1 MINQAELFNTCL
13 ELGYKFQNYVESL
26 FPSPIYSIVH
36 RTSHYQDSK
45 TLMDNLP
52 DLIIRAN
59 YNNSTFAVECKF
71 RSYIQDK
78 NFLLK
83 KDQLELFQEYR
94 DKNNIHVFIVLG
106 SVNPEDP
113 ESLYTIPLI
122 DKFFKLPFM
131 TKDFLEH
138 FYRNNNGY
146 FLYNNGYL
154 K

>member
-1 MINQAELFNTCL
+1 MNNAELFNTCL

-83 KDQLELFQEYR
+83 KDQLDLFKGYR
-94 DKNNIHVFIVLG
+94 DKNNMDIFIVLG
-106 SVNPEDP
+106 SVDP
-113 ESLYTIPLI
+113 IKPDAIYVIPLK
-122 DKFFKLPFM
+122 DKLFKIPYFGI
-131 TKDFLEH
+131 DFLTNFKREH
-138 FYRNNNGY
+138 NGY
-146 FLYNNGYL
+146 FIYDKGILR
-154 K
+154 